1 MKKSI
6 ILLAAIAVVASACGS
21 SSTTSTTFAPPTTQ
35 GAQGEQPADLDGSWT
50 LVSVALPTQQISV
63 AAEFGAL
70 IELNNGDMTGN
81 GGCNS
86 LSGVYTASAGTI
98 TFGNITM
105 TEIGCAEGMELES
118 AFFGL
123 LAKVDTYAIVDG
135 ILILRLGTEELAFRR
150 T

>member
-21 SSTTSTTFAPPTTQ
+21 SSTTSTTSAPPTTQ
-35 GAQGEQPADLDGSWT
+35 AVQGEQPADLDGSWT
-50 LVSVALPTQQISV
+50 LVSVTLPTQQISV
-63 AAEFGAL
+63 AAEFGAM
-70 IELNNGDMTGN
+70 IELNNGDITGS

-118 AFFGL
+118 AFVGL
-123 LAKVDTYAIVDG
+123 LTKVDTYTIEDG
-135 ILILRLGTEELAFRR
+135 ILVLRLGAEELAFRR
-150 T
+150 S